1 MKKQGKKVLVCIDLT
16 IESINLVKNK
26 IKDWDWIGTSEVI
39 FCHVFQPKFYSDYF
53 LFGSY
58 FSGSQHQ
65 QMKNIIEGVL
75 EDISEEVFF
84 KNTSSTP
91 HYFST
96 CIFALNKKKAVANYI
111 STHNIDEVV
120 VGTSKSNG
128 IVDLF
133 SSSFGN
139 YVIDYADCDFRILKH
154 GFSITP

>member
-65 QMKNIIEGVL
+65 QMKNI
-75 EDISEEVFF
+75 F
-84 KNTSSTP
+84 
-91 HYFST
+91 
-96 CIFALNKKKAVANYI
+96 
-111 STHNIDEVV
+111 
-120 VGTSKSNG
+120 
-128 IVDLF
+128 
-133 SSSFGN
+133 
-139 YVIDYADCDFRILKH
+139 
-154 GFSITP
+154 